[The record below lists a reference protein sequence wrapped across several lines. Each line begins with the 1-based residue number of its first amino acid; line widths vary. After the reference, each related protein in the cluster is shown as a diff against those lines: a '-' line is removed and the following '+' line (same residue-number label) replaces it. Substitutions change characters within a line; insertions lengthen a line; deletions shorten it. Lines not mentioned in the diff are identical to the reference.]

1 MSRNIRIEVGQRF
14 HLVGSSP
21 ARIGSRI
28 GSWKVDA
35 VFKSTVDG
43 VEYARLAQ
51 VNDPTR
57 QKTIAVSA
65 LLDGRQYARSASDP
79 GLETADEVG

>member
-14 HLVGSSP
+14 HLVGSPP
-21 ARIGSRI
+21 ARIGS
-28 GSWKVDA
+28 WQVAA

-65 LLDGRQYARSASDP
+65 LLDGRQYARSIISP
-79 GLETADEVG
+79 GPEAAGRAG

>member
-1 MSRNIRIEVGQRF
+1 MSRNVRIEVGQRF
-14 HLVGSSP
+14 HLVGSPP
-21 ARIGSRI
+21 ARIGL
-28 GSWKVDA
+28 WKVAA

-65 LLDGRQYARSASDP
+65 LLDGRQYARSAIS
-79 GLETADEVG
+79 VGPEIAGSAG

>member
-14 HLVGSSP
+14 HLVGSP
-21 ARIGSRI
+21 TARLGA
-28 GSWKVDA
+28 WKVA
-35 VFKSTVDG
+35 AIFKSTVDG

-51 VNDPTR
+51 VNDQTR

-65 LLDGRQYARSASDP
+65 LLDGRQYARSVAAA
-79 GLETADEVG
+79 GLEAADSGR

>member
-14 HLVGSSP
+14 HLVGSPP
-21 ARIGSRI
+21 ARI
-28 GSWKVDA
+28 GSWKVAA

-65 LLDGRQYARSASDP
+65 LLDGRQYARSAGNAGP
-79 GLETADEVG
+79 EIAGGAG

>member
-14 HLVGSSP
+14 HLIGSPP
-21 ARIGSRI
+21 ARIGAWQVAAI
-28 GSWKVDA
+28 
-35 VFKSTVDG
+35 FKSTVDG

-65 LLDGRQYARSASDP
+65 LLDGRQYARSIAAA
-79 GLETADEVG
+79 GLEAAGDVR

>member
-1 MSRNIRIEVGQRF
+1 MSRNVKIEVGQRF
-14 HLVGSSP
+14 HLVGSPP
-21 ARIGSRI
+21 ARI
-28 GSWKVDA
+28 GSWKVAA

-65 LLDGRQYARSASDP
+65 LLDGRQYARSAVSAAP
-79 GLETADEVG
+79 EIAGRAV

>member
-1 MSRNIRIEVGQRF
+1 MSRNIRIEVGHRF
-14 HLVGSSP
+14 HLVGSPP
-21 ARIGSRI
+21 ARIGA
-28 GSWKVDA
+28 WQVAA

-51 VNDPTR
+51 VSDPTR

-65 LLDGRQYARSASDP
+65 LLDGRQYARSVATA
-79 GLETADEVG
+79 GLEAAGGLR

>member
-14 HLVGSSP
+14 HLVGSPP
-21 ARIGSRI
+21 ARM
-28 GSWKVDA
+28 GSWEVA
-35 VFKSTVDG
+35 SVFKSTVDG

-65 LLDGRQYARSASDP
+65 LLDGRQYARSIVSP
-79 GLETADEVG
+79 GTGVAGGAG

>member
-1 MSRNIRIEVGQRF
+1 MSRNVRIEVGQRF
-14 HLVGSSP
+14 HLVGSPP
-21 ARIGSRI
+21 ARI
-28 GSWKVDA
+28 GSWKVAA

-65 LLDGRQYARSASDP
+65 LLDGRQYARSAISAGP
-79 GLETADEVG
+79 EIAGGAG

>member
-1 MSRNIRIEVGQRF
+1 MSRTIRIEVGQRF

-21 ARIGSRI
+21 ARIGS
-28 GSWKVDA
+28 WKVAA

-51 VNDPTR
+51 VDDPTR

-65 LLDGRQYARSASDP
+65 LLDGRQYARSIVGAGPEIASGP
-79 GLETADEVG
+79 S

>member
-14 HLVGSSP
+14 HLVGSPP
-21 ARIGSRI
+21 ARS
-28 GSWKVDA
+28 GSWKVAA
-35 VFKSTVDG
+35 VFKSSVDG

-65 LLDGRQYARSASDP
+65 LLDGRQYIRSMVSAGP
-79 GLETADEVG
+79 EVAGGTG

>member
-1 MSRNIRIEVGQRF
+1 MSRNLRIEVGQRF
-14 HLVGSSP
+14 HLVGSPP
-21 ARIGSRI
+21 ARIGL
-28 GSWKVDA
+28 WQVAA

-65 LLDGRQYARSASDP
+65 LLDGRQYARSIVAP
-79 GLETADEVG
+79 GSELAGRAN

>member
-14 HLVGSSP
+14 HLVGSPP
-21 ARIGSRI
+21 ARI
-28 GSWKVDA
+28 GSWKVAA
-35 VFKSTVDG
+35 VFKSSVDG

-65 LLDGRQYARSASDP
+65 LLDGRQYTRSMASAGP
-79 GLETADEVG
+79 EISGGAG

>member
-1 MSRNIRIEVGQRF
+1 MSRNIRIEVGHRF
-14 HLVGSSP
+14 HLVGSP
-21 ARIGSRI
+21 PTRI
-28 GSWKVDA
+28 GSWQVAA

-43 VEYARLAQ
+43 IEYARLAK

-65 LLDGRQYARSASDP
+65 LLDGRQYTRSIVTPSPDATDRA
-79 GLETADEVG
+79 G

>member
-14 HLVGSSP
+14 HLVGSP
-21 ARIGSRI
+21 PTRIGA
-28 GSWKVDA
+28 WQVAA

-43 VEYARLAQ
+43 IEYARLAQ

-65 LLDGRQYARSASDP
+65 LLDGRQYTRSIVGP
-79 GLETADEVG
+79 GPEVAGRAG

>member
-1 MSRNIRIEVGQRF
+1 MSRTIRIEVGQRF

-21 ARIGSRI
+21 ARIGS
-28 GSWKVDA
+28 WKVAA

-51 VNDPTR
+51 VDDPTR

-65 LLDGRQYARSASDP
+65 LLDGRQYARSTVSAGS
-79 GLETADEVG
+79 EVAGGAG

>member
-14 HLVGSSP
+14 HLVGSTP
-21 ARIGSRI
+21 ARI
-28 GSWKVDA
+28 GSWKVA
-35 VFKSTVDG
+35 AIFKSTVDG

-51 VNDPTR
+51 IDDPTR

-79 GLETADEVG
+79 GLEAADGPR

>member
-1 MSRNIRIEVGQRF
+1 MGRNIRIEVGQRF
-14 HLVGSSP
+14 HLVGSP
-21 ARIGSRI
+21 AARI
-28 GSWKVDA
+28 GSWKVAA

-51 VNDPTR
+51 VNEPTR

-65 LLDGRQYARSASDP
+65 LLDGRQYMRSAAGP
-79 GLETADEVG
+79 ELKAADGPH

>member
-1 MSRNIRIEVGQRF
+1 MSRTIKIEVGQRF
-14 HLVGSSP
+14 HLIGGPPARVGSWTV
-21 ARIGSRI
+21 A
-28 GSWKVDA
+28 A

-65 LLDGRQYARSASDP
+65 LLDGRQYRRAGDP
-79 GLETADEVG
+79 GLGATDGPR

>member
-14 HLVGSSP
+14 HL
-21 ARIGSRI
+21 IGSPPPRI
-28 GSWKVDA
+28 GSWKVAA

-65 LLDGRQYARSASDP
+65 LLDGRQYTRSASAP
-79 GLETADEVG
+79 GPEVADGAR

>member
-1 MSRNIRIEVGQRF
+1 MSRHIKIEVGQRF
-14 HLVGSSP
+14 HLVGSVP
-21 ARIGSRI
+21 ARI
-28 GSWKVDA
+28 GSWKVAA
-35 VFKSTVDG
+35 VFKSSVDG

-65 LLDGRQYARSASDP
+65 LLDGRQYTRSAVSAGP
-79 GLETADEVG
+79 EVAGGAR